1 MFGIV
6 SSDVIRPIQGLR
18 EKQVFIK
25 FLTNLPNRS
34 VGVTVIVAKF
44 VNSSIYFFGFFFYFL
59 CFTLD
64 LCILGLLECLM
75 ISGSIKSR

>member
-6 SSDVIRPIQGLR
+6 SSDVVRPIQGLR

-25 FLTNLPNRS
+25 FLTILPNCS

-44 VNSSIYFFGFFFYFL
+44 VNSSIYFFVFFYFL

-64 LCILGLLECLM
+64 LYILGLLECLM

>member
-25 FLTNLPNRS
+25 FLTILPNCS

-44 VNSSIYFFGFFFYFL
+44 VNSSIYFFVFFYFL

-64 LCILGLLECLM
+64 LYILVLLECLM

>member
-25 FLTNLPNRS
+25 FLTILPNCS

-44 VNSSIYFFGFFFYFL
+44 VNSSIYFFVFF
-59 CFTLD
+59 
-64 LCILGLLECLM
+64 LLFMLYVRLVHSWTFRM
-75 ISGSIKSR
+75 SHDIWKY

>member
-25 FLTNLPNRS
+25 FLTILPNCS

-44 VNSSIYFFGFFFYFL
+44 VNSSIYFFDFFYFL

-64 LCILGLLECLM
+64 LYILGLLECLM

>member
-25 FLTNLPNRS
+25 FLTILPNCS

-44 VNSSIYFFGFFFYFL
+44 VNSSIYFFVFFYFL

-64 LCILGLLECLM
+64 LYILGLLECLM

>member
-25 FLTNLPNRS
+25 FLTILPNCS
-34 VGVTVIVAKF
+34 VGVTVIVANF
-44 VNSSIYFFGFFFYFL
+44 VNSSIYFFVFFYFL
-59 CFTLD
+59 CFTSD
-64 LCILGLLECLM
+64 LYILGLLECLM

>member
-25 FLTNLPNRS
+25 FLTILPNCS

-44 VNSSIYFFGFFFYFL
+44 VNSSICFFVFFYFL

-64 LCILGLLECLM
+64 LYILGLLECLM

>member
-25 FLTNLPNRS
+25 FLTILPNCS

-44 VNSSIYFFGFFFYFL
+44 VNSSIYFFLFFYFL

-64 LCILGLLECLM
+64 LYILGLLECLM

>member
-25 FLTNLPNRS
+25 FLTILPNCS

-44 VNSSIYFFGFFFYFL
+44 VNSSIYFFVFFYFL
-59 CFTLD
+59 CFTFYLY
-64 LCILGLLECLM
+64 ILGLLECLM

>member
-18 EKQVFIK
+18 EKEVFIK
-25 FLTNLPNRS
+25 FLTILPNCS

-44 VNSSIYFFGFFFYFL
+44 VNSSIYFFVFFYFL

-64 LCILGLLECLM
+64 LYILGLLECLM